1 MSEYKIPEA
10 MLEAAH
16 RAAPH
21 LGTVSLESA
30 LEAAIRYQSENPPVP
45 TDKQAH
51 VLWISQIFAGKT
63 HSDREVARLCSI
75 EWIRRMYRAP
85 EPKVGPALQAVK
97 DAIGRRIGIGI
108 CQCDEIV
115 TDIVRSVDEA
125 RGQKEGGK

>member
-75 EWIRRMYRAP
+75 EWIRRMYLAEP
-85 EPKVGPALQAVK
+85 EVPEAIKGMQKIDFHSVQNQEQLDSALMPLMLEVY
-97 DAIGRRIGIGI
+97 R
-108 CQCDEIV
+108 
-115 TDIVRSVDEA
+115 
-125 RGQKEGGK
+125 RGQASK